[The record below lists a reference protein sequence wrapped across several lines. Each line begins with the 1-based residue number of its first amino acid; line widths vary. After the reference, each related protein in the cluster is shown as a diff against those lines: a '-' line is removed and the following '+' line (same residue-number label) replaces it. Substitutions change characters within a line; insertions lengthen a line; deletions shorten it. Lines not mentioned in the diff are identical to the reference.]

1 MASFE
6 YPGRPKGY
14 CDAILC
20 VGTRNSIYHWENS
33 TYLVWRS
40 DASVIPAPERGNS
53 TETWLIRFIFRKWC
67 IIPNSLPNLAAS
79 GCLNFNFFGVPCTL
93 FLSLAHELPY
103 CFRHPSLSQYRTSF
117 METFICFAGSELIP
131 YFVVQKPLA
140 ARRFPSCLIIVSK
153 TSSSVSY
160 CCTALVLNEVAN
172 ERCHEVE

>member
-1 MASFE
+1 MAVGCVRYSSTRTRELDRNMIDSFHF
-6 YPGRPKGY
+6 PK
-14 CDAILC
+14 
-20 VGTRNSIYHWENS
+20 VMHHSQR
-33 TYLVWRS
+33 
-40 DASVIPAPERGNS
+40 
-53 TETWLIRFIFRKWC
+53 
-67 IIPNSLPNLAAS
+67 LPSLAAS